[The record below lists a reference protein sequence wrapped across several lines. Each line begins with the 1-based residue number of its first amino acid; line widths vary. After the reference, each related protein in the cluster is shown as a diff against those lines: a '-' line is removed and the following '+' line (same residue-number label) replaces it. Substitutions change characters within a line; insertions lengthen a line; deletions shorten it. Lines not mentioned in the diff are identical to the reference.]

1 MKPTRDPHET
11 SALIAGIAAF
21 VTWGLVPV
29 YWKLLRFIPATE
41 ILAHRFV
48 WTCVF
53 MILLLSW
60 QRRWPEV
67 LANLRSYRTAL
78 FCAGSGI
85 AIAINWFV
93 FIWAVNAG
101 HVLETSLGY
110 FMSPLVNVL
119 LGAIFLRERL
129 SRAQLVS
136 VLLASGAVCY
146 LTFGFGRLPWVA
158 LSLCLSFGVYGLLR
172 KVSGA
177 ASIPGLFLETTLI
190 APFALGFLLYLAKTG
205 QLHFALASPGLD
217 LLLVSTGIV
226 TGLPLALVRPC
237 GAPSSPDDGRF
248 SPISLAELHLF
259 PRRLRLSRAVSP
271 RSDADFRPH
280 LDRARH
286 IHRRCRH
293 ALAFDESIGPPA
305 NRNVGQGSCLRFR
318 MSKVQACATFLP
330 HVERR

>member
-1 MKPTRDPHET
+1 MKATRDPKES

-21 VTWGLVPV
+21 ITWGLVPV
-29 YWKLLRFIPATE
+29 YWKLLRFIPAME

-53 MILLLSW
+53 MVLLLSW

-67 LANLRSYRTAL
+67 LDNLRSLRTAL
-78 FCAGSGI
+78 YCVASGI

-158 LSLCLSFGVYGLLR
+158 LTLCFSFGLYGLLR
-172 KVSGA
+172 KISGA

-190 APFALGFLLYLAKTG
+190 VPFALGFLIYLQRNG
-205 QLHFALASPGLD
+205 DLHFALGSPGLD
-217 LLLVSTGIV
+217 VLLISTGIV
-226 TGLPLALVRPC
+226 TGLPLVWFAHAAR
-237 GAPSSPDDGRF
+237 
-248 SPISLAELHLF
+248 H
-259 PRRLRLSRAVSP
+259 LRLTTVGFLQYLSPSCTFFLGIFAFHEPFRRAQGVTF
-271 RSDADFRPH
+271 A
-280 LDRARH
+280 L
-286 IHRRCRH
+286 IWI
-293 ALAFDESIGPPA
+293 ALAIFTADAVTRWRS
-305 NRNVGQGSCLRFR
+305 
-318 MSKVQACATFLP
+318 SKAAALQPIEL
-330 HVERR
+330 

>member
-1 MKPTRDPHET
+1 MFLHDPAPELATR
-11 SALIAGIAAF
+11 AGRKSSL
-21 VTWGLVPV
+21 T
-29 YWKLLRFIPATE
+29 
-41 ILAHRFV
+41 
-48 WTCVF
+48 
-53 MILLLSW
+53 
-60 QRRWPEV
+60 
-67 LANLRSYRTAL
+67 LRSRRTAL

-129 SRAQLVS
+129 SRAQIAS

-158 LSLCLSFGVYGLLR
+158 LALCFSFGVYGLLR

-190 APFALGFLLYLAKTG
+190 APFALGFLLYLAKIG
-205 QLHFALASPGLD
+205 QLHFALTSPGLD

-226 TGLPLALVRPC
+226 TGLPLLWFAHAARHLRLTTV
-237 GAPSSPDDGRF
+237 GFLQYLSPSCTF
-248 SPISLAELHLF
+248 F
-259 PRRLRLSRAVSP
+259 PRCLCLSRAISP
-271 RSDADFRPH
+271 LADADLRAH

-286 IHRRCRH
+286 FHRRRCH
-293 ALAFDESIGPPA
+293 TLAVDESNRAPA
-305 NRNVGQGSCLRFR
+305 DRAVAAASCEAR
-318 MSKVQACATFLP
+318 
-330 HVERR
+330 